1 MVPAPD
7 GRVSGARTAG
17 LRAARLHGGAALLAA
32 PRLTAVAPSLWR
44 ASGGVL
50 GAGGSAT
57 TTRHW
62 CALAPPR
69 PAAILPLLG
78 QRAPSARRGN
88 LSLTDFSAVG
98 KASSWSPRDPL
109 RRETA
114 ARRSWWLDHPQPVRL
129 PLHRFPLPEWP
140 SILPRP
146 GENHRHHPANQFII
160 VIQISSTINYL
171 PPIFAA
177 TTLFSQR
184 QAEPALCEV
193 RAHRQSV

>member
-1 MVPAPD
+1 MQPTRPSRTAARGRAPSPGESLCRLQRRSQPRPVEQDEATARMASSQRPSLPAPPRPTPPMVPAPD

-17 LRAARLHGGAALLAA
+17 LRAARLHGGAALLVA

-98 KASSWSPRDPL
+98 KASSWSPRDPRWKGDGGTSL
-109 RRETA
+109 LVA
-114 ARRSWWLDHPQPVRL
+114 
-129 PLHRFPLPEWP
+129 
-140 SILPRP
+140 
-146 GENHRHHPANQFII
+146 
-160 VIQISSTINYL
+160 
-171 PPIFAA
+171 
-177 TTLFSQR
+177 
-184 QAEPALCEV
+184 
-193 RAHRQSV
+193 

>member
-1 MVPAPD
+1 MHPARPSRTAARGRAPSPGESLCRLQRRSQPRPAEQDEATARTATLLASLPPRPTPPMVPAPD

-50 GAGGSAT
+50 GVGGSPT

-78 QRAPSARRGN
+78 QRAPSTRRGN
-88 LSLTDFSAVG
+88 LSLKDFSAVG
-98 KASSWSPRDPL
+98 KPSSWSPRDPRWKGDGGTSL
-109 RRETA
+109 LVA
-114 ARRSWWLDHPQPVRL
+114 
-129 PLHRFPLPEWP
+129 
-140 SILPRP
+140 
-146 GENHRHHPANQFII
+146 
-160 VIQISSTINYL
+160 
-171 PPIFAA
+171 
-177 TTLFSQR
+177 
-184 QAEPALCEV
+184 
-193 RAHRQSV
+193 